1 MENNSKEFRKAQKT
15 TIRCLDGNEINI
27 MDDDIL
33 KEYYEFY
40 TTKGKKSNQM
50 TIAEN
55 EGKYLRAVEN
65 MLKLSSN
72 DKVLNF
78 IYSDYNNKK
87 ISKELLKKALAVLEK
102 NKKVETA
109 KVETRTLSK
118 EEARELEKLME
129 GKHKITRIYED
140 EEFEK

>member
-50 TIAEN
+50 TMW
-55 EGKYLRAVEN
+55 KH
-65 MLKLSSN
+65 
-72 DKVLNF
+72 
-78 IYSDYNNKK
+78 
-87 ISKELLKKALAVLEK
+87 AL
-102 NKKVETA
+102 
-109 KVETRTLSK
+109 
-118 EEARELEKLME
+118 
-129 GKHKITRIYED
+129 
-140 EEFEK
+140 